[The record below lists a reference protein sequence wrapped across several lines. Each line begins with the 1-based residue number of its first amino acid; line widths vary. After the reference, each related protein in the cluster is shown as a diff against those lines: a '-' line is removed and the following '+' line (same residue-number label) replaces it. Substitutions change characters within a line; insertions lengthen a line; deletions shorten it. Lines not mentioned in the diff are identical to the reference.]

1 MTTTVQHP
9 RAAAEH
15 TARHN
20 EIHLSFPVVGHVH
33 LPPPDQL
40 AFLAGVGLLA
50 LIEMVEWPVALLL
63 GVGHILAGRK
73 HNKLLREFGEAL
85 ERA

>member
-20 EIHLSFPVVGHVH
+20 EVNLSLPVMGQIG

-40 AFLAGVGLLA
+40 AFIAGVGLLA
-50 LIEMVEWPVALLL
+50 LVGLVEWPVAVLLS
-63 GVGHILAGRK
+63 VGHALASRH

-85 ERA
+85 EEV